1 MELKYLIVYGFDSEQ
16 QISIDADELEK
27 AYGLFMLGGRAIFKS
42 GDAVDAKYIQAIRPD
57 YHGTMGWA
65 KDWKLGPDDYN
76 QLSDSG
82 VDKKLKLTQ
91 ARAKTR
97 VDYLLAHNQKDL
109 IGKNVPIPE
118 LESNTTVRGG
128 SMKSIGDLLK

>member
-57 YHGTMGWA
+57 YHSTMGWA

-82 VDKKLKLTQ
+82 VDKKLKLLQ
-91 ARAKTR
+91 SQIKTR
-97 VDYLLAHNQKDL
+97 VDYLIANDQLAL
-109 IGKNVPIPE
+109 IGKNIPIPE
-118 LESNTTVRGG
+118 LDSHTTVRGG
-128 SMKSIGDLLK
+128 SMKSIGEIMK

>member
-1 MELKYLIVYGFDSEQ
+1 MELKYLIVYGFNSEQ

-27 AYGLFMLGGRAIFKS
+27 AYALFMLGGRAIFKS

-57 YHGTMGWA
+57 YHSTMGWA
-65 KDWKLGPDDYN
+65 KDWKLGADDYN
-76 QLSDSG
+76 QLNDSG
-82 VDKKLKLTQ
+82 VDKKLRLTQ

-97 VDYLLAHNQKDL
+97 VEYLIANNQQAL

-118 LESNTTVRGG
+118 LESDVTVRGG
-128 SMKSIGDLLK
+128 SMKSIGELMK